1 MRLTWNF
8 SREASRLFLDSNAVD
23 FFFFFF
29 LVDLWCLVG
38 EKVWEIEIVFI
49 YLFCDYFLIGWLWE
63 SVVNLVGKKVEE
75 SEVFF
80 FLGGYLVDFLLIN
93 KICLV
98 ISHRYLYKF
107 ISYIF
112 GTWWNVINEPK
123 MVMLHYNNVIQWI

>member
-1 MRLTWNF
+1 MLWI
-8 SREASRLFLDSNAVD
+8 

-80 FLGGYLVDFLLIN
+80 FFWVDI
-93 KICLV
+93 
-98 ISHRYLYKF
+98 
-107 ISYIF
+107 
-112 GTWWNVINEPK
+112 
-123 MVMLHYNNVIQWI
+123 